1 MAPRGLG
8 SMVAMAVVGRFMH
21 RYDPRLFL
29 YLGVLI
35 AALGTFL
42 LSRFSLN
49 LSVSD
54 YVLMSTLQ
62 GIGMGLFFVPLATL
76 SLSTLPSKN
85 IAEGVGLFSFARSL
99 GTSLGI
105 SLMVT
110 LLSCSEQVN
119 WNKVELGVNEMTDK
133 RKQYSPVEK
142 TKMALKTIK
151 TTLTLA
157 QLSSTFSD
165 EQLTLLNLVDE
176 IYIKYSFLAQ
186 GK

>member
-1 MAPRGLG
+1 
-8 SMVAMAVVGRFMH
+8 
-21 RYDPRLFL
+21 
-29 YLGVLI
+29 
-35 AALGTFL
+35 
-42 LSRFSLN
+42 
-49 LSVSD
+49 
-54 YVLMSTLQ
+54 
-62 GIGMGLFFVPLATL
+62 
-76 SLSTLPSKN
+76 
-85 IAEGVGLFSFARSL
+85 
-99 GTSLGI
+99 
-105 SLMVT
+105 VT